1 MVILIVTVGQ
11 LAAQTVTEDF
21 EGATFPP
28 VGWTRSPDNDA
39 SVARD
44 STIAHSTKYSVRL
57 IGNGSYLQTANAI
70 ASPGVISFWGRKTSS
85 ANTKMAVYTSNDG
98 TTQGALL
105 GAEITLTTTFTQYSV
120 DVTGAGHSNV
130 YIRFVRASQP
140 GVSHPVIDDIQI
152 AASAVYYRSKTTGN
166 WGSTSTWEISLDGT
180 IWTDATAAPTAT
192 NSLSITILNTHT
204 VSVAANVTAD
214 QVVVNSGG
222 TLQVNSGYTL
232 NLANGTGDDLTVN
245 GNLTVIGAVTYD
257 TGATM
262 AAGSGSTIKFAGTTG
277 GQTTGTGFPS
287 SVYNLIIDNP
297 NGVTLSGNLTITT
310 QLTMT
315 SGTLALSTYNLSY
328 GTSAALVYN
337 GTAAQTAGPEWLA
350 AMSRPV
356 TISNTSS
363 SGLTLGSNKSTSSS
377 VTITNGGTLTMG
389 TSVISGTG
397 SFTLDGG
404 GTIKTANTSGLN
416 GSVTTDTYNFS
427 QSANYVYNGSNAQ
440 VTGSYLPSTVNN
452 FTVDN
457 PNGVTWSG
465 SVTVSGSLQVL
476 QGNIELSDQYFR
488 IPVNTITVN
497 AFNVATSTP
506 DLYPGKVNRQWDI
519 YGTWASGSITC
530 RFFWNDTDDNSY
542 DWVGLGVT
550 PSVYRG
556 ATEYQATSSSLGTAL
571 RWVEVSIPSLD
582 GFTKGTFNLGP
593 AEDGTLP
600 VELSSFTAVISATD
614 YVQLQWVT
622 QSETNV
628 SGYRLYRGSDL
639 DLSTA
644 VMLNAFIE
652 ATNTSQMQVYV
663 YWDDEVWESGTYYYW
678 LQNLDFDGG
687 SAFHGPISITVN
699 LNDSGSPVIPVIQ
712 GISSIYPNP
721 FNPNTAVRLGIVR
734 PGNVKVAVY
743 NTRGQMVRE
752 LFEGFRDQG
761 THTLQW
767 DGTDANGSALP
778 SGMYV
783 IRMTSGTQVYQRK
796 AILMK

>member
-1 MVILIVTVGQ
+1 LCNNLYIYSG
-11 LAAQTVTEDF
+11 
-21 EGATFPP
+21 
-28 VGWTRSPDNDA
+28 
-39 SVARD
+39 
-44 STIAHSTKYSVRL
+44 STLDRAN
-57 IGNGSYLQTANAI
+57 GNGTLTIYGNVVNNGTCTGGTNA
-70 ASPGVISFWGRKTSS
+70 AALTFQGGGTQSVTGTGTFTGTWNYTVPTGVTLDLGTSS
-85 ANTKMAVYTSNDG
+85 FSG
-98 TTQGALL
+98 
-105 GAEITLTTTFTQYSV
+105 
-120 DVTGAGHSNV
+120 
-130 YIRFVRASQP
+130 
-140 GVSHPVIDDIQI
+140 
-152 AASAVYYRSKTTGN
+152 
-166 WGSTSTWEISLDGT
+166 
-180 IWTDATAAPTAT
+180 TDATFTLASGATLICSNAAGL
-192 NSLSITILNTHT
+192 NGNITC
-204 VSVAANVTAD
+204 
-214 QVVVNSGG
+214 G
-222 TLQVNSGYTL
+222 
-232 NLANGTGDDLTVN
+232 TVN
-245 GNLTVIGAVTYD
+245 LD
-257 TGATM
+257 TGANYVYNGTV
-262 AAGSGSTIKFAGTTG
+262 AQVTGSLLPTTVNNLTINNTY
-277 GQTTGTGFPS
+277 TGTP
-287 SVYNLIIDNP
+287 D
-297 NGVTLSGNLTITT
+297 VTLSQNVAVNGT
-310 QLTMT
+310 LTMT

-663 YWDDEVWESGTYYYW
+663 YWDEEVWESGTYYYW
-678 LQNLDFDGG
+678 LQNLDFDGS

-721 FNPNTAVRLGIVR
+721 FNPNTAVRFGIVR